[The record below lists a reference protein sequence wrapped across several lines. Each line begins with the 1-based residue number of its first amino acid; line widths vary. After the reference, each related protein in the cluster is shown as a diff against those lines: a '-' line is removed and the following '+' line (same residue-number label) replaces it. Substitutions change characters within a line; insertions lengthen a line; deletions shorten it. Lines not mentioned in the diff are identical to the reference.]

1 MANIFSLD
9 KRERLQF
16 SGGMMKFLFDVIKM
30 LGKFSFKVFITFL
43 KGGEEDGIRKKSI
56 SYLK

>member
-1 MANIFSLD
+1 
-9 KRERLQF
+9 
-16 SGGMMKFLFDVIKM
+16 MKFLFDAIKM